1 MVEWFQSLISWF
13 KDHPALTG
21 WLVGLSIVTLII
33 SAITVPFLITRMR
46 ADYFLPS
53 RDESRMFANQ
63 HPIVRWI
70 GLVLKNLFG
79 IFLFL
84 SGAVMLAAPGQGVL
98 TMFVGLLLIDFPG
111 KRRLELR
118 LIKIGAVHRAIDW
131 IRRKADRPPLVL
143 PGEEMAA
150 ESETG

>member
-1 MVEWFQSLISWF
+1 MVDWFQNVITWF
-13 KDHPALTG
+13 KEHPALTG
-21 WLVGLSIVTLII
+21 WLVGLSIATLII

-46 ADYFLPS
+46 ADYFLPH
-53 RDESRMFANQ
+53 RDESRMFANR
-63 HPIVRWI
+63 HPVVRWT

-79 IFLFL
+79 LFLFL

-111 KRRLELR
+111 KRRMELR

-131 IRRKADRPPLVL
+131 IRRKADRPPLLL
-143 PGEEMAA
+143 PAEEVPWD
-150 ESETG
+150 SEP